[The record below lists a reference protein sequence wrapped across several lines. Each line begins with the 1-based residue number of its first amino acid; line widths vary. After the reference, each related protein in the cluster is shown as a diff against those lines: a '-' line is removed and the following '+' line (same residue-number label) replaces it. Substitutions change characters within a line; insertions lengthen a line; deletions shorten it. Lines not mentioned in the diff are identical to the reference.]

1 MDCYHTREVNVI
13 ESVGSV
19 PPFDTPL
26 FRPSTAE
33 SMVVSGTTPTVNVQ
47 VAGVGSALLAAST
60 AYTENVDE
68 PSSNGLNVVPVG
80 SQPGSDGN
88 GDGPVSSHVNVMDLM
103 DCYQYQRINV
113 IESVGSVP
121 PFDTPLFRPS
131 TAESMVVSGTTPT
144 VNVQVAGVGIALLAA
159 STAYTENVDEPSSN
173 GLNVVPGGSQPGSD
187 GNGDGPGS
195 SHVNV
200 SPFDGLLSGPV

>member
-1 MDCYHTREVNVI
+1 MAESMVVSGTLHSKCPGSRCWVSVVGSIHCIYGECGTEPSSNGLNVVPVGSQPGSDGNGDGPVSSHVNVSSFDGLLSIPEKVNVI

-60 AYTENVDE
+60 AYTENVYQL
-68 PSSNGLNVVPVG
+68 SSNGLNVVPVG

-88 GDGPVSSHVNVMDLM
+88 GDGPVSSHVNV
-103 DCYQYQRINV
+103 
-113 IESVGSVP
+113 
-121 PFDTPLFRPS
+121 
-131 TAESMVVSGTTPT
+131 
-144 VNVQVAGVGIALLAA
+144 
-159 STAYTENVDEPSSN
+159 SS
-173 GLNVVPGGSQPGSD
+173 
-187 GNGDGPGS
+187 
-195 SHVNV
+195 
-200 SPFDGLLSGPV
+200 FDGLLSVPVEGKCNRVCGISAAI